1 MTPGSVPSGSLAGR
15 RVLVVGAASGI
26 GAAVAERFARDGAA
40 VWAADR
46 NVDGCVRTVEWLAT
60 ETGRRDHEAL
70 GLDVTEEEQW
80 QQAAER
86 LRAAGGLDVF
96 VNAAGVSSGAPV
108 ADLPLAEWR
117 RVFAVNVDGAFLGV
131 KTLLPLMRIT
141 GGAIVIVTSASGLRA
156 AAGASAYSASKAALS
171 MFVRCVAKECR
182 DAQWP
187 VRINAVAPA
196 GVKSPM
202 WREMPFFAALVEQH
216 GSEDA
221 AYASLSGGML
231 GQRFAEPSEVA
242 AAVAYL
248 ASDEAASITGQAINV
263 DAGFT
268 I

>member
-1 MTPGSVPSGSLAGR
+1 MTPPTSPSGSPAAR

-46 NVDGCVRTVEWLAT
+46 NVDGCVRTVEWLTTAS
-60 ETGRRDHEAL
+60 GRRDHEAL
-70 GLDVTEEEQW
+70 RLDVTDEGEW
-80 QQAAER
+80 QQVASR
-86 LRAAGGLDVF
+86 LRVAGGLDVF

-131 KTLLPLMRIT
+131 KTLLPVMREA

-202 WREMPFFAALVEQH
+202 WREMPFFAELVEQH
-216 GSEDA
+216 GSVDA

-248 ASDEAASITGQAINV
+248 ASDEAAMVTGTELVI
-263 DAGFT
+263 DGGF
-268 I
+268 IL